1 MYKFRLF
8 FLILILGTL
17 INGLALSYRLF
28 IYSEGGEKII
38 SVTNEAVM
46 IDKFDDVI
54 LEKIDDSSRSYF
66 QRETDRINMN
76 IKSMQNGY
84 SSILVETKKLALQN
98 FIYWCIS
105 IAIFLIYVALTK
117 ESWGIKN
124 KK

>member
-1 MYKFRLF
+1 MYKFRLL

>member
-1 MYKFRLF
+1 
-8 FLILILGTL
+8 
-17 INGLALSYRLF
+17 
-28 IYSEGGEKII
+28 
-38 SVTNEAVM
+38 M